1 MNTLLMGHAPQ
12 HHNNVSPFKL
22 GFIGSCKYQLKSNVD
37 FPFRYAINISNQC
50 EGWENQSDMDTVQED
65 TTQHTGTIRNIFN
78 LAVTRNKK
86 LN

>member
-1 MNTLLMGHAPQ
+1 MGHAPQ
-12 HHNNVSPFKL
+12 RHNNVSPFKL

-50 EGWENQSDMDTVQED
+50 EGWENQLDMDTVQED

-78 LAVTRNKK
+78 FGCNKEQKVK
-86 LN
+86 LT